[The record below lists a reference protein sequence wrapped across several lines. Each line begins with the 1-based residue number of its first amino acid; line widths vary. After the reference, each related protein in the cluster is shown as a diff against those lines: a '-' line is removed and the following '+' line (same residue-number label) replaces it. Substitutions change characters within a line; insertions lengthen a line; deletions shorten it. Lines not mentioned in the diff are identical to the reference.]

1 MSPAESG
8 AVPVHRPRSPA
19 VSGARRARGHRPRSV
34 RAGSS
39 GLRRGA
45 VHVHS
50 SSRSQT
56 SSSCP
61 CERSQARAPQQ
72 RARSAPQSA
81 SHTAVVARRA
91 MRARSLHIPL
101 THTVEWREMSSTE
114 TGNAEARTDGTRYV
128 AEKKKKKSNDSG
140 GWVAAGA
147 FGRNRKIIGVRP
159 SERPSRVPAAAR
171 RSVVRAPESG
181 GGGAAPQ
188 LLRS

>member
-50 SSRSQT
+50 SSGSQT

-81 SHTAVVARRA
+81 SHTAVVAGRA
-91 MRARSLHIPL
+91 VRARSLHIPL
-101 THTVEWREMSSTE
+101 THTVEWREM
-114 TGNAEARTDGTRYV
+114 RPGTRKPGPTVRNV

-159 SERPSRVPAAAR
+159 VRTALPRGGASIRRPRPGVA
-171 RSVVRAPESG
+171 G